1 MEFHGVLPLQAAN
14 KADADDADSALISP
28 ESTILAIKV
37 KSLSPACCYSQVLYL
52 LYHSHG
58 ILFPMH
64 LEFSSE
70 HASLLEM

>member
-14 KADADDADSALISP
+14 KVDADDADSALISP

-37 KSLSPACCYSQVLYL
+37 KFLFPAWCYSQVLYL
-52 LYHSHG
+52 LYHSHE
-58 ILFPMH
+58 IVFPTH
-64 LEFSSE
+64 RKFSSE